1 MKCRLDPRTRIEALR
16 LSTRA
21 WRALRRAKITTLAE
35 LQTAFG
41 PHFLRLRNIGLTT
54 YREIETLLKHLEGS
68 ARDGAAGPA
77 ASSLSSED
85 PFRNPPQN
93 ALLAELRAMDLGPGT
108 LIEDLP
114 LSKRAQTTLRQ
125 ARITTLA
132 ELPAG
137 FGPHFLEWPN
147 VGRTTYREI
156 ETLLRHFEGS
166 VQVGAAGPAAA
177 SLSSEASSATSPLAV
192 SPSQLTSPEFDPAT
206 RIEYLPL
213 STRALNALQRADITT
228 LGQLL
233 AFFGPHFRDLKN
245 VGRRTYCEIKE
256 FVDHLR
262 GDAPLPPQD
271 PLESFR
277 CFLDSPPARDKD
289 ILCSRFG
296 LLVRLCH
303 KTPSVLLV
311 PCLCG
316 VREARGR

>member
-54 YREIETLLKHLEGS
+54 YREIETLLK
-68 ARDGAAGPA
+68 
-77 ASSLSSED
+77 
-85 PFRNPPQN
+85 
-93 ALLAELRAMDLGPGT
+93 
-108 LIEDLP
+108 
-114 LSKRAQTTLRQ
+114 
-125 ARITTLA
+125 
-132 ELPAG
+132 
-137 FGPHFLEWPN
+137 
-147 VGRTTYREI
+147 
-156 ETLLRHFEGS
+156 HFEGS

-277 CFLDSPPARDKD
+277 CFLDSLPARDKD

-296 LLVRLCH
+296 LLGRLFTTLHEVGSRYNITRERARQIANSRLRRVRPKLNDGFLSC
-303 KTPSVLLV
+303 TGL
-311 PCLCG
+311 
-316 VREARGR
+316 RGSPYVWP